1 MTRGQAVQFSVNR
14 RIKMPVYVQLKEQIR
29 HLIAVGE
36 LGPGTQLPP
45 AERLADNLRINRH
58 TVLKAYQELAQ
69 QGYVESRNGVGSFVR
84 DAPGPAGAETLPAHV
99 LPQLDVALQA
109 ALEQGMSPE
118 QIAYLALTR
127 AEALAARVVAAPPVT
142 AALFEC
148 NAERLAYYARALGE
162 ALEIE
167 VRPYLIAD
175 LDGAAAPAGLA
186 EVDLAITPF
195 FHLVE
200 VRRKLRRD
208 PELGR
213 LELFA
218 ITVRPHLDVL
228 RRLAELPEG
237 SRLGILYFAGPHYT
251 EERLRAMVE
260 HIEQAHLRNLRAVE
274 PIYVQDELRP
284 ELLRDLD
291 AILVRPENLA
301 DTHKHVD
308 LGVPIVE
315 YHNVLD
321 QASVAVLREVV
332 REVRES
338 KAARAA
344 RAPTPAAD
352 APPVAAR

>member
-1 MTRGQAVQFSVNR
+1 MTRDQAVQLSVNR
-14 RIKMPVYVQLKEQIR
+14 RIRMPVYVQLKEQIR

-69 QGYVESRNGVGSFVR
+69 QGYVASRNGVGSFVSE
-84 DAPGPAGAETLPAHV
+84 AAGPLGAEALPVRV
-99 LPQLDVALQA
+99 LPQLDGALQA

-127 AEALAARVVAAPPVT
+127 AEALAARAASAPPVT

-148 NAERLAYYARALGE
+148 NAERLDYYARALGE

-175 LDGAAAPAGLA
+175 LDGPAAPLGLA
-186 EVDLAITPF
+186 GVDLAITPF

-200 VRRKLRRD
+200 VRRKLRRHH
-208 PELGR
+208 ELGR
-213 LELFA
+213 LELLA

-260 HIEQAHLRNLRAVE
+260 HIEQAHLRNLRRVE
-274 PIYVQDELRP
+274 PIYVQDELPP
-284 ELLRDLD
+284 ERLREFD
-291 AILVRPENLA
+291 AILVRPDNLA
-301 DTHKHVD
+301 DAHRHAD
-308 LGVPIVE
+308 LGLPIVE

-338 KAARAA
+338 KAGPAAATAPDAEVAPAAA
-344 RAPTPAAD
+344 R
-352 APPVAAR
+352 